1 MLLCFEFVF
10 GLMDFGDGG
19 RFVIVISIMTFY
31 NWAKRFSNGL
41 KVHTIVVSFMNCVKT
56 LLISIMHSL

>member
-1 MLLCFEFVF
+1 
-10 GLMDFGDGG
+10 MDFGDGG

-31 NWAKRFSNGL
+31 DWAKRFSNGL